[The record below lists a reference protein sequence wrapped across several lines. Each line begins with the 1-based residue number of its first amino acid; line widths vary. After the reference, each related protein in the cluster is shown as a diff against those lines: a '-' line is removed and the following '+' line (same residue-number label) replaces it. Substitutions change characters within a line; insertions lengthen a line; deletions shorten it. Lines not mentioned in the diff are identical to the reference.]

1 MATLKKL
8 GCQRLVANL
17 VEVMGGRESIDLVLD
32 FVNAVHEKSESMTKE
47 KCKAKGLV

>member
-32 FVNAVHEKSESMTKE
+32 FVNAVHEKSESMIKE
-47 KCKAKGLV
+47 QRKVGELV